1 MEQQEMVVNQ
11 QETVVDEDGHV
22 VKKQKIETDENQI
35 IEKYRK
41 IMTEEFMNKKLEVRW
56 SYHGLNPEIHMLRYI
71 MNAGFSN

>member
-1 MEQQEMVVNQ
+1 MNKQ
-11 QETVVDEDGHV
+11 QETVVDADGHI

-56 SYHGLNPEIHMLRYI
+56 AYYGLDPEIITMRYI
-71 MNAGFSN
+71 INKGFSN